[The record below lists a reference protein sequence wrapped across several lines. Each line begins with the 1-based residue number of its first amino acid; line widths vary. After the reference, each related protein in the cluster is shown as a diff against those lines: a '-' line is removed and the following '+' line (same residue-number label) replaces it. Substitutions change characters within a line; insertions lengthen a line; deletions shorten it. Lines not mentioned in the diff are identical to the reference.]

1 MFLFFKI
8 MDTIYLKH
16 VPYRKEKAFG
26 VWKESETK
34 EWRFKDIEKE
44 CVPNQCYETTLT
56 R

>member
-44 CVPNQCYETTLT
+44 CVPN
-56 R
+56 